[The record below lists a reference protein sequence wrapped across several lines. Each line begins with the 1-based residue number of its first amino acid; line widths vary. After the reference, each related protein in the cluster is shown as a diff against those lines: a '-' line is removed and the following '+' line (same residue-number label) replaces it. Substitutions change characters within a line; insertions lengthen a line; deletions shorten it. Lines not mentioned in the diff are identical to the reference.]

1 MADAADAADAPP
13 SKRQRLEAE
22 FEAQGEEGRR
32 KRQHLCCSMCLG
44 PFDEP
49 VSVKPLGN
57 TYCKG
62 CITAWLS
69 ENRTDPL
76 TGTRLTVRE
85 GNIAAVLVPNLAVQQ
100 IIDAQSV
107 PCRYAARGCE
117 ACPALGD
124 LEAHEAN
131 CPCKP
136 SKCARC
142 AFVGSRLEVAAHE
155 QACPFVVLGPVLDA
169 QDARIRGLEGEVR
182 DAKRRLTAEHEATQR
197 LKARLEALEAQ
208 RPGDLAV
215 VSPPA
220 ARRTR
225 ATRAGPA
232 ETDPTLVFQYPPG
245 VAASDSIVVTRGDLH
260 RLEPGGYLNE
270 KLVDFYLKVIVAD
283 TRRSPFAEDPAFG
296 NMGSA
301 VHAFPSDFY
310 TKLRE
315 GDSRG
320 KLKPDSEK
328 AQRAHARVERWT
340 RGVDVFAKKFLL
352 VPVVEDLHWS
362 LAIVCHPGEL
372 AKRAV
377 ARERRELDVGA
388 TEDEDEDEDC
398 PARPCVI
405 HMDSL
410 RMHSAKK
417 IEKWLRCFLEMEWRK
432 RHSDEEPFTLRERT
446 ARAGGPPADLLLAM
460 PKVPQ
465 QTNSC
470 DCGVY
475 TLRYGQEFLARAVC
489 RGARL
494 AVDGRDVSLC
504 FRDHDFEAWFT
515 GRDIAEMR
523 RDIKK
528 LAADL
533 ELEKIRAAYRR
544 EQAEDAAAPPA
555 GAAPP

>member
-1 MADAADAADAPP
+1 MDWTQVRPWT
-13 SKRQRLEAE
+13 
-22 FEAQGEEGRR
+22 
-32 KRQHLCCSMCLG
+32 
-44 PFDEP
+44 
-49 VSVKPLGN
+49 PL
-57 TYCKG
+57 
-62 CITAWLS
+62 
-69 ENRTDPL
+69 
-76 TGTRLTVRE
+76 
-85 GNIAAVLVPNLAVQQ
+85 
-100 IIDAQSV
+100 
-107 PCRYAARGCE
+107 
-117 ACPALGD
+117 
-124 LEAHEAN
+124 
-131 CPCKP
+131 
-136 SKCARC
+136 
-142 AFVGSRLEVAAHE
+142 
-155 QACPFVVLGPVLDA
+155 
-169 QDARIRGLEGEVR
+169 
-182 DAKRRLTAEHEATQR
+182 
-197 LKARLEALEAQ
+197 
-208 RPGDLAV
+208 
-215 VSPPA
+215 
-220 ARRTR
+220 
-225 ATRAGPA
+225 
-232 ETDPTLVFQYPPG
+232 FQYPHDG
-245 VAASDSIVVTRGDLH
+245 AAADRIIVTRSDYEC
-260 RLEPGGYLNE
+260 LEADFSLNRT
-270 KLVDFYLKVIVAD
+270 VFDFALRVLVAD
-283 TRRSPFAEDPAFG
+283 RRRSPLGSDPAFI
-296 NMGSA
+296 NMA
-301 VHAFPSDFY
+301 RDVHAFPCDFF
-310 TKLRE
+310 TMLSAGNE
-315 GDSRG
+315 RG
-320 KLKPDSEK
+320 KLKADKDK
-328 AQRAHARVERWT
+328 ARRAYARVECWT
-340 RGVDVFAKKFLL
+340 RGVDVFAKRVLL
-352 VPVVEDLHWS
+352 VPVLDQQHWS

-372 AKRAV
+372 AKRAL

>member
-1 MADAADAADAPP
+1 MDKDNMDYVHLRPWTQLFRYPHDDAAGVVFTRADYECFLPEAPLSRTAVDFGLRVIARHVDSDP
-13 SKRQRLEAE
+13 S
-22 FEAQGEEGRR
+22 
-32 KRQHLCCSMCLG
+32 
-44 PFDEP
+44 
-49 VSVKPLGN
+49 
-57 TYCKG
+57 
-62 CITAWLS
+62 
-69 ENRTDPL
+69 
-76 TGTRLTVRE
+76 
-85 GNIAAVLVPNLAVQQ
+85 NIA
-100 IIDAQSV
+100 
-107 PCRYAARGCE
+107 
-117 ACPALGD
+117 
-124 LEAHEAN
+124 
-131 CPCKP
+131 
-136 SKCARC
+136 
-142 AFVGSRLEVAAHE
+142 
-155 QACPFVVLGPVLDA
+155 
-169 QDARIRGLEGEVR
+169 R
-182 DAKRRLTAEHEATQR
+182 D
-197 LKARLEALEAQ
+197 
-208 RPGDLAV
+208 
-215 VSPPA
+215 
-220 ARRTR
+220 
-225 ATRAGPA
+225 
-232 ETDPTLVFQYPPG
+232 
-245 VAASDSIVVTRGDLH
+245 
-260 RLEPGGYLNE
+260 
-270 KLVDFYLKVIVAD
+270 
-283 TRRSPFAEDPAFG
+283 
-296 NMGSA
+296 
-301 VHAFPSDFY
+301 VHTFPSDFF
-310 TKLRE
+310 TMLR
-315 GDSRG
+315 GDDSFNN
-320 KLKPDSEK
+320 LKADGDM
-328 AQRAHARVERWT
+328 ARRAYERVERWT

>member
-1 MADAADAADAPP
+1 MSLQDAN
-13 SKRQRLEAE
+13 SQRTRQKHDLKALRVE
-22 FEAQGEEGRR
+22 
-32 KRQHLCCSMCLG
+32 
-44 PFDEP
+44 
-49 VSVKPLGN
+49 
-57 TYCKG
+57 
-62 CITAWLS
+62 LS
-69 ENRTDPL
+69 
-76 TGTRLTVRE
+76 
-85 GNIAAVLVPNLAVQQ
+85 
-100 IIDAQSV
+100 
-107 PCRYAARGCE
+107 
-117 ACPALGD
+117 
-124 LEAHEAN
+124 
-131 CPCKP
+131 
-136 SKCARC
+136 
-142 AFVGSRLEVAAHE
+142 VGSGRGSAHCSRAACVNMDWT
-155 QACPFVVLGPVLDA
+155 Q
-169 QDARIRGLEGEVR
+169 IRPWTPL
-182 DAKRRLTAEHEATQR
+182 
-197 LKARLEALEAQ
+197 
-208 RPGDLAV
+208 
-215 VSPPA
+215 
-220 ARRTR
+220 
-225 ATRAGPA
+225 
-232 ETDPTLVFQYPPG
+232 FQYPHDG
-245 VAASDSIVVTRGDLH
+245 AGADRIIVTRSDYEC
-260 RLEPGGYLNE
+260 LEADFSLNRTV
-270 KLVDFYLKVIVAD
+270 VDFALRVIVAD
-283 TRRSPFAEDPAFG
+283 RRRSPLGSDPAFI
-296 NMGSA
+296 NMA
-301 VHAFPSDFY
+301 RDVHAFPCDFF
-310 TKLRE
+310 TMLSAGNE
-315 GDSRG
+315 RG
-320 KLKPDSEK
+320 KLKADKDK
-328 AQRAHARVERWT
+328 ARRVYARVERWT
-340 RGVDVFAKKFLL
+340 RGVDVFAKRFLL
-352 VPVVEDLHWS
+352 VPVLDQQHWS

-372 AKRAV
+372 AKRAI

-544 EQAEDAAAPPA
+544 EQAEDAAARPPRR
-555 GAAPP
+555 PRQ

>member
-1 MADAADAADAPP
+1 MTAP
-13 SKRQRLEAE
+13 
-22 FEAQGEEGRR
+22 
-32 KRQHLCCSMCLG
+32 
-44 PFDEP
+44 
-49 VSVKPLGN
+49 
-57 TYCKG
+57 
-62 CITAWLS
+62 
-69 ENRTDPL
+69 
-76 TGTRLTVRE
+76 
-85 GNIAAVLVPNLAVQQ
+85 
-100 IIDAQSV
+100 
-107 PCRYAARGCE
+107 
-117 ACPALGD
+117 
-124 LEAHEAN
+124 
-131 CPCKP
+131 
-136 SKCARC
+136 
-142 AFVGSRLEVAAHE
+142 
-155 QACPFVVLGPVLDA
+155 LDA
-169 QDARIRGLEGEVR
+169 TGLTLWTQVR
-182 DAKRRLTAEHEATQR
+182 PWTPL
-197 LKARLEALEAQ
+197 
-208 RPGDLAV
+208 
-215 VSPPA
+215 
-220 ARRTR
+220 
-225 ATRAGPA
+225 
-232 ETDPTLVFQYPPG
+232 FQYPHDG
-245 VAASDSIVVTRGDLH
+245 AGADRIIVTRSDYEC
-260 RLEPGGYLNE
+260 LEADFSLNRTV
-270 KLVDFYLKVIVAD
+270 VDFALRVIVAD
-283 TRRSPFAEDPAFG
+283 RRRSPLGSDPAFI
-296 NMGSA
+296 NMA
-301 VHAFPSDFY
+301 RDVHAFPCDFF
-310 TKLRE
+310 TMLSAGNE
-315 GDSRG
+315 RG
-320 KLKPDSEK
+320 KLKADKDK
-328 AQRAHARVERWT
+328 ARRAYARVERWT
-340 RGVDVFAKKFLL
+340 RGVDVFAKRFLL
-352 VPVVEDLHWS
+352 VPVLDQQHWS

-372 AKRAV
+372 AKRAL

-489 RGARL
+489 GDAEL
-494 AVDGRDVSLC
+494 AVNGRDVSTC

>member
-1 MADAADAADAPP
+1 MDWTQVRPWT
-13 SKRQRLEAE
+13 
-22 FEAQGEEGRR
+22 
-32 KRQHLCCSMCLG
+32 
-44 PFDEP
+44 
-49 VSVKPLGN
+49 PL
-57 TYCKG
+57 
-62 CITAWLS
+62 
-69 ENRTDPL
+69 
-76 TGTRLTVRE
+76 
-85 GNIAAVLVPNLAVQQ
+85 
-100 IIDAQSV
+100 
-107 PCRYAARGCE
+107 
-117 ACPALGD
+117 
-124 LEAHEAN
+124 
-131 CPCKP
+131 
-136 SKCARC
+136 
-142 AFVGSRLEVAAHE
+142 
-155 QACPFVVLGPVLDA
+155 
-169 QDARIRGLEGEVR
+169 
-182 DAKRRLTAEHEATQR
+182 
-197 LKARLEALEAQ
+197 
-208 RPGDLAV
+208 
-215 VSPPA
+215 
-220 ARRTR
+220 
-225 ATRAGPA
+225 
-232 ETDPTLVFQYPPG
+232 FQYPHDG
-245 VAASDSIVVTRGDLH
+245 AGADRIIVTRSDYEC
-260 RLEPGGYLNE
+260 LEADFSLNRTV
-270 KLVDFYLKVIVAD
+270 VDFALRVIVAD
-283 TRRSPFAEDPAFG
+283 RRRSPLGSDPAFI
-296 NMGSA
+296 NMA
-301 VHAFPSDFY
+301 RDVHAFPCDFF
-310 TKLRE
+310 TMLSAGNE
-315 GDSRG
+315 RG
-320 KLKPDSEK
+320 KLKADKDK
-328 AQRAHARVERWT
+328 ARRVYARVERWT
-340 RGVDVFAKKFLL
+340 RNVDIFAKRFLL
-352 VPVVEDLHWS
+352 VPVLDQQHWS

-372 AKRAV
+372 AKRAL

>member
-1 MADAADAADAPP
+1 M
-13 SKRQRLEAE
+13 
-22 FEAQGEEGRR
+22 G
-32 KRQHLCCSMCLG
+32 
-44 PFDEP
+44 
-49 VSVKPLGN
+49 
-57 TYCKG
+57 
-62 CITAWLS
+62 
-69 ENRTDPL
+69 
-76 TGTRLTVRE
+76 
-85 GNIAAVLVPNLAVQQ
+85 AVN
-100 IIDAQSV
+100 
-107 PCRYAARGCE
+107 
-117 ACPALGD
+117 D
-124 LEAHEAN
+124 L
-131 CPCKP
+131 
-136 SKCARC
+136 
-142 AFVGSRLEVAAHE
+142 
-155 QACPFVVLGPVLDA
+155 
-169 QDARIRGLEGEVR
+169 
-182 DAKRRLTAEHEATQR
+182 
-197 LKARLEALEAQ
+197 
-208 RPGDLAV
+208 
-215 VSPPA
+215 
-220 ARRTR
+220 
-225 ATRAGPA
+225 
-232 ETDPTLVFQYPPG
+232 
-245 VAASDSIVVTRGDLH
+245 
-260 RLEPGGYLNE
+260 
-270 KLVDFYLKVIVAD
+270 
-283 TRRSPFAEDPAFG
+283 TRRRPRRSHFF
-296 NMGSA
+296 
-301 VHAFPSDFY
+301 

-372 AKRAV
+372 AKRAI
-377 ARERRELDVGA
+377 ARQQRELDVDA
-388 TEDEDEDEDC
+388 TVEEAEDEDC

-410 RMHSAKK
+410 QKHSARK

-515 GRDIAEMR
+515 GRDIAKMR
-523 RDIKK
+523 EDIKA
-528 LAADL
+528 LADHV
-533 ELEKIRAAYRR
+533 
-544 EQAEDAAAPPA
+544 DAALLPSTASRKLPEWVA
-555 GAAPP
+555 KLQDAVALNCCKGDASGERGAAQ

>member
-1 MADAADAADAPP
+1 M
-13 SKRQRLEAE
+13 
-22 FEAQGEEGRR
+22 G
-32 KRQHLCCSMCLG
+32 
-44 PFDEP
+44 
-49 VSVKPLGN
+49 
-57 TYCKG
+57 
-62 CITAWLS
+62 
-69 ENRTDPL
+69 
-76 TGTRLTVRE
+76 
-85 GNIAAVLVPNLAVQQ
+85 AVN
-100 IIDAQSV
+100 
-107 PCRYAARGCE
+107 
-117 ACPALGD
+117 D
-124 LEAHEAN
+124 L
-131 CPCKP
+131 
-136 SKCARC
+136 
-142 AFVGSRLEVAAHE
+142 
-155 QACPFVVLGPVLDA
+155 
-169 QDARIRGLEGEVR
+169 
-182 DAKRRLTAEHEATQR
+182 
-197 LKARLEALEAQ
+197 
-208 RPGDLAV
+208 
-215 VSPPA
+215 
-220 ARRTR
+220 
-225 ATRAGPA
+225 
-232 ETDPTLVFQYPPG
+232 
-245 VAASDSIVVTRGDLH
+245 
-260 RLEPGGYLNE
+260 
-270 KLVDFYLKVIVAD
+270 
-283 TRRSPFAEDPAFG
+283 TRRRSRRSHFF
-296 NMGSA
+296 
-301 VHAFPSDFY
+301 

-372 AKRAV
+372 AKRAIAGHIYPTV
-377 ARERRELDVGA
+377 DSADH
-388 TEDEDEDEDC
+388 EDG

-405 HMDSL
+405 HMDSRGSSL
-410 RMHSAKK
+410 HSARK

>member
-1 MADAADAADAPP
+1 MDWTQVRPWT
-13 SKRQRLEAE
+13 
-22 FEAQGEEGRR
+22 
-32 KRQHLCCSMCLG
+32 
-44 PFDEP
+44 
-49 VSVKPLGN
+49 PL
-57 TYCKG
+57 
-62 CITAWLS
+62 
-69 ENRTDPL
+69 
-76 TGTRLTVRE
+76 
-85 GNIAAVLVPNLAVQQ
+85 
-100 IIDAQSV
+100 
-107 PCRYAARGCE
+107 
-117 ACPALGD
+117 
-124 LEAHEAN
+124 
-131 CPCKP
+131 
-136 SKCARC
+136 
-142 AFVGSRLEVAAHE
+142 
-155 QACPFVVLGPVLDA
+155 
-169 QDARIRGLEGEVR
+169 
-182 DAKRRLTAEHEATQR
+182 
-197 LKARLEALEAQ
+197 
-208 RPGDLAV
+208 
-215 VSPPA
+215 
-220 ARRTR
+220 
-225 ATRAGPA
+225 
-232 ETDPTLVFQYPPG
+232 FQYPHDG
-245 VAASDSIVVTRGDLH
+245 AGADRIIVTRSDYEC
-260 RLEPGGYLNE
+260 LEPDFSLNRTV
-270 KLVDFYLKVIVAD
+270 VDFALRVIVAD
-283 TRRSPFAEDPAFG
+283 RRRSPLSSDPAFI
-296 NMGSA
+296 NMA
-301 VHAFPSDFY
+301 RDVHVFPSDFF
-310 TKLRE
+310 TMLSAGNE
-315 GDSRG
+315 RG
-320 KLKPDSEK
+320 KLKADKDK
-328 AQRAHARVERWT
+328 ARRAYARVERWT

-377 ARERRELDVGA
+377 ARERRELDVGV